1 MASVSRVASRILVPF
16 LVVLGA
22 LLWLVLGAVA
32 WAMQPPTTEQLATY
46 LDDGSLAARAAE
58 ARSYGNH
65 LMRPELLERARFKVE
80 NLSRQNQGLAPLD
93 PEVYTPPAAWRGMP
107 TTGTV
112 KVLAV
117 CIAFADKAPVT
128 PVETIR
134 SKLYGAGTGSGFP
147 YESLSAYYERASYG
161 KLHIEG
167 EVLGWYTTSYA
178 RSAVTETTAGREE
191 LIEEALDHYDA
202 LGHDFSQYD
211 NNGDGRIDYIL
222 VYWTGEHGAWASFWW
237 GYQTSFWAT
246 SYSVDGKR
254 LGDYSWQWELY
265 NWPSGSYTP
274 LVAIHETGHALG
286 LPDYYDYDGN
296 AGPDGGLGGLDM
308 MDANKGDHN
317 AFSKFVLDWLTPAVL
332 SRGRRAVTLA
342 PSGEQPEALILFP
355 QVDGQP
361 FGEYFLVQNRWRVQN
376 DTPLPTDGLVIWHVD
391 ARTDGWNYLF
401 DNSYAEH
408 KLLRLME
415 ADGLEEIEAGGG
427 ADAGDYYRPGSRFG
441 PDTAPASTDYAGAAS
456 DVWASDISLDP
467 ATKAITFRA
476 RVGSGVFST
485 AALSLLLGE

>member
-46 LDDGSLAARAAE
+46 LDDASLAARAAE

-65 LMRPELLERARFKVE
+65 LMRPELLERARFKAE

-167 EVLGWYTTSYA
+167 EVLGWYTTSNA

-265 NWPSGSYTP
+265 SWPSGSYTP

-296 AGPDGGLGGLDM
+296 TGPDGGVGGLDM

-332 SRGRRAVTLA
+332 SRGRRAVSLA

-355 QVDGQP
+355 QADGQP

-376 DTPLPTDGLVIWHVD
+376 DTPLPTDGLTVWHVD
-391 ARTDGWNYLF
+391 AQTDGWDYLF
-401 DNSYAEH
+401 DNSYAGH

-427 ADAGDYYRPGSRFG
+427 ADAGDYYRAGSRFG
-441 PDTAPASTDYAGAAS
+441 PDTAPASSGYDGAAS
-456 DVWASDISLDP
+456 GVRIDDISLDTV
-467 ATKAITFRA
+467 ATTIGFRA
-476 RVGSGVFST
+476 EAGPGGLPT
-485 AALSLLLGE
+485 AALGLLLDE